1 MNEDRYE
8 CGVMTTKKF
17 LWVFS
22 GMADFMMTGD
32 MANSI
37 ERIALDPIGKFE
49 TISLKGG
56 ELLNGFSIVTFPVNN
71 KIMILS
77 GESQDAFQFDPVK
90 NCVVAFDAGP
100 TYSDQFS

>member
-8 CGVMTTKKF
+8 CGVMTTKKY

-49 TISLKGG
+49 TITLNGG
-56 ELLNGFSIVTFPVNN
+56 ELLNGFSIITFPVNN

-77 GESQDAFQFDPVK
+77 GESQDAF
-90 NCVVAFDAGP
+90 
-100 TYSDQFS
+100 